1 MLEYTATSHLLKLLQ
16 PLFLWCA
23 KNSFNCHRKVV
34 GFQPPQLNKIS
45 VVIRGTSTPVHNCA
59 GSNWAGFANSETL
72 KKGWALKNSLA
83 CEIPGLVNIQKT
95 MENHHA
101 IHGKQMAIFNSY
113 VSHYQRVL
121 SLVVPQK
128 NSRIASWVVW
138 KRKTPAVWWL

>member
-1 MLEYTATSHLLKLLQ
+1 LKPWTPLFKQQNVIGNARRPNRYRWYKIFMSCLEYVRIYCHISFVKVVTTA
-16 PLFLWCA
+16 FLWCA

-101 IHGKQMAIFNSY
+101 IHGK
-113 VSHYQRVL
+113 
-121 SLVVPQK
+121 
-128 NSRIASWVVW
+128 
-138 KRKTPAVWWL
+138 